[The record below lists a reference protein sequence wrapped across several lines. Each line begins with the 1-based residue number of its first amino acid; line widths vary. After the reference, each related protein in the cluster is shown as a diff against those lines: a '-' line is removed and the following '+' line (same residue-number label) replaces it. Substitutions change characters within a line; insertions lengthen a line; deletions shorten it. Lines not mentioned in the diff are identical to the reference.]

1 MFVQYTYLT
10 MKLSTNVCTV
20 YLSQTLTVYFRPTLQ
35 VSALS
40 PYLPYRCLVSL
51 QTYLIIIIPTF
62 SRLPYRCLLSLQ
74 TYLTYVYF
82 PSRPTLHVYFLPR
95 PTLQMST
102 FSLDITYR
110 CLLSLQTC
118 LTDVYFPFTVT
129 LHKPNF
135 SLYISQHVD
144 IKCADQ
150 LYEHYGCVQLSH
162 TQ

>member
-74 TYLTYVYF
+74 TYLTDVYF
-82 PSRPTLHVYFLPR
+82 FPR

-102 FSLDITYR
+102 FSLDLPYICLLSLQTYFTCLLSPQTYLTDVYFLSRHNLQMFTFSLDLPYR
-110 CLLSLQTC
+110 CLLSLYSYLTQT
-118 LTDVYFPFTVT
+118 
-129 LHKPNF
+129 
-135 SLYISQHVD
+135 
-144 IKCADQ
+144 
-150 LYEHYGCVQLSH
+150 
-162 TQ
+162 